1 MENEFYHRA
10 EALGERLRGLGWRL
24 ALAESCTGGWLAK
37 LVTDVPGSSDWF
49 DRGFVT
55 YSDQAKREMLGVD
68 EATLTDYGAVS
79 GETARAMVAGALAQS
94 GADVALAITGIAG
107 PGGGSIDKPVGTV
120 WFAWG
125 RPGADARAA
134 RERFDGD
141 REAVRRQ
148 ALAYGLARLRDLA
161 DAA

>member
-1 MENEFYHRA
+1 MENELYPQA
-10 EALGERLRGLGWRL
+10 ENLGERLRKLGWRL

-49 DRGFVT
+49 DRGFVS
-55 YSDQAKREMLGVD
+55 YSDQAKQEMLGVD
-68 EATLTDYGAVS
+68 ETTLATFGAVS
-79 GETARAMVAGALAQS
+79 GETARAMVAGVLAQN
-94 GADVALAITGIAG
+94 GADLALAITGIAG

-148 ALAYGLARLRDLA
+148 AVAYAIARLRELA
-161 DAA
+161 DAE

>member
-1 MENEFYHRA
+1 MENELYPQA
-10 EALGERLRGLGWRL
+10 EALGERLRQLGWRL

-37 LVTDVPGSSDWF
+37 LMTDVPGSSDWF

-55 YSDQAKREMLGVD
+55 YSNQSKREMLGVD
-68 EATLTDYGAVS
+68 EATLTNFGAVS
-79 GETARAMVAGALAQS
+79 GETARAMVAGALAKS
-94 GADVALAITGIAG
+94 RAELALAITGIAG
-107 PGGGSIDKPVGTV
+107 PGGGSTDKPVGTV

-125 RPGADARAA
+125 RSGADARAA

-148 ALAYGLARLRDLA
+148 AVAYALARLRELA

>member
-1 MENEFYHRA
+1 MENELYPQA
-10 EALGERLRGLGWRL
+10 EALGERLRELGWRL

-37 LVTDVPGSSDWF
+37 LVTDGPGSSDWF

-55 YSDQAKREMLGVD
+55 YSNQAKQEMLGVD
-68 EATLTDYGAVS
+68 DETLANFGAVS
-79 GETARAMVAGALAQS
+79 GETARAMVAGALTHS
-94 GADVALAITGIAG
+94 GAELALAITGIAG

-125 RPGADARAA
+125 KTGSDARAA
-134 RERFDGD
+134 RERFEGD

-148 ALAYGLARLRDLA
+148 AVAYGLARLQDLV